1 MAGPTTA
8 ERGGK
13 AEPTAP
19 PRRTPARRKRAR
31 RAVLILLVLVTVLA
45 AAGTWLVYGSS
56 WLRAQHVTVS
66 GTKVLTADE
75 VRAAAA
81 VPLGGPLASV
91 DTGAVE
97 HRLLAALPRIAE
109 VTVERDW
116 PHGIGLKVTERTPSA
131 VLKSGEKFIEVDAEG
146 VRFATVV
153 TAPAGAPLVE
163 LTPDQSPSLLHFGT
177 KSLLRAAVEVSA
189 SLPDSVRK
197 DARVIRMRSYD
208 SVTVELSG
216 GRTVVWGS
224 SEEGEQKA
232 SVLIALMKAA
242 KNANRFDV
250 SAPSAPA
257 ASGS

>member
-8 ERGGK
+8 ERGEK
-13 AEPTAP
+13 AEPAAP
-19 PRRTPARRKRAR
+19 ARRTPARRKRAR
-31 RAVLILLVLVTVLA
+31 RAVLILLIVATVLA
-45 AAGTWLVYGSS
+45 VAGTWLVYGSS
-56 WLRAQHVTVS
+56 WLSAQRVTVS
-66 GTKVLTADE
+66 GTRVLTPE
-75 VRAAAA
+75 QVRATAA
-81 VPLGGPLASV
+81 VPLRGPLASV

-97 HRLLAALPRIAE
+97 RRLLAALPRIDK

-116 PHGIGLKVTERTPSA
+116 PHTIGLKVTERTPSA
-131 VLKSGEKFIEVDAEG
+131 VLKSGGKFIEVDAEG
-146 VRFATVV
+146 VRFATVD
-153 TAPAGAPLVE
+153 TSPAGVPLVE

-177 KSLLRAAVEVSA
+177 KNLLRAAVEVSS
-189 SLPDSVRK
+189 SLPDSVRR

-224 SEEGEQKA
+224 AEHGSEKA
-232 SVLIALMKAA
+232 AVLTALMKAA
-242 KNANRFDV
+242 KNAGRFDV